1 MKRNALSLLLAL
13 LCLGTLAVPASAAE
27 TDCDAAYCFSPAD
40 FSEAENFAGIWVMG
54 LPAEGTVKLG
64 TRVIRPGDVLTA
76 QQTAQLTYDPV
87 WREEDA
93 LAQLTYLPIFTD
105 RVDAT
110 ATMAISVFGKKDQI
124 PVAEDSA
131 LETYKNLPNEGLLKA
146 SDPEGQP
153 LTFTVTRQ
161 PKRGSVTLREDGSF
175 LYEPQKNKV
184 GTDSF
189 TYTATDPAGNISREA
204 TVTITI
210 VKPTDAKQY
219 TDTAGNS
226 CRFAAEWMKN
236 TGIFTAESIGGNGC
250 FQPGKEVSRGEF
262 VTMLV
267 GALGLELDE
276 AVSVTGFSDDC
287 APWLKPYLAAA
298 MRSGLMT
305 GWVEEDAFQAD
316 AIITGTEAATM
327 IQNALNLSEPMVLS
341 DKNLTRGEAAQ
352 AIYQVSQLKS
362 DAPGMAHLA

>member
-1 MKRNALSLLLAL
+1 MKRKFLSLFLIL
-13 LCLGTLAVPASAAE
+13 LCLGSFTVPAMAAE

-40 FSEAENFAGIWVMG
+40 FSQEEDFSGIWVMG
-54 LPAEGTVKLG
+54 LPESGTVMLG

-87 WREEDA
+87 RNEEDSTV
-93 LAQLTYLPIFTD
+93 QLTYLPIFTD
-105 RVDAT
+105 RVETT
-110 ATMAISVFGKKDQI
+110 ATMAIAVFGKKDQP

-146 SDPEGQP
+146 KDPEGQS

-161 PKRGSVTLREDGSF
+161 PKRGTVTIREDGSF
-175 LYEPQKNKV
+175 IYEPQKNKV

-189 TYTATDPAGNISREA
+189 TYTATDPAGNTSREA
-204 TVTITI
+204 TVTVTI
-210 VKPTDAKQY
+210 VKPTDATQY
-219 TDTAGNS
+219 TDTTGNS

-236 TGIFTAESIGGNGC
+236 TGIFIAESIGGNGC

-262 VTMLV
+262 VSMLV
-267 GALGLELDE
+267 GVLELPLDAE
-276 AVSVTGFSDDC
+276 VSTGFTDDC

-305 GWVEEDAFQAD
+305 GWVKEDSFQENR
-316 AIITGTEAATM
+316 IITGAEAATM
-327 IQNALNLSEPMVLS
+327 IQNALDLAEPMALS
-341 DKNLTRGEAAQ
+341 QENLTRAEAAM
-352 AIYQVSQLKS
+352 AIYQVAQLKEN
-362 DAPGMAHLA
+362 APGLAHLT